1 MAIYPVKNSKTGEMK
16 ELQMTLA
23 QYEEWRDNHPDWDKD
38 WQAGVG
44 KVVSGVGD
52 YQDKLPDGIKD
63 RLRNVK
69 KHQPYAKFE
78 APYSKPVK
86 DKKQPSMVGLTRRQM
101 KRKPINSGYLTQI
114 KPLTPSQEKVFDA
127 FSKQKNLYMYG
138 AAGTGKTFIG
148 MYLALQEILNEQ
160 SSYDKLYI
168 VRSLVPT
175 REIGFLPGDHEDKAE
190 LYQIPYQNMVRYM
203 FKMPD
208 DASFDMLYANLK
220 AQETISFWSTSFL
233 RGTTLDN
240 AIVLVDEMQ
249 NLNFHELDSIIT
261 RLGVNTK
268 IIFAGDAAQ
277 TDLVKTNE
285 RNGILDFMKIIQGMD
300 EFEMV
305 EFGIQDIV
313 RSGLVKSYL
322 INKLNLGL

>member
-1 MAIYPVKNSKTGEMK
+1 MS
-16 ELQMTLA
+16 
-23 QYEEWRDNHPDWDKD
+23 
-38 WQAGVG
+38 
-44 KVVSGVGD
+44 
-52 YQDKLPDGIKD
+52 
-63 RLRNVK
+63 
-69 KHQPYAKFE
+69 
-78 APYSKPVK
+78 VK
-86 DKKQPSMVGLTRRQM
+86 DKKQPSMVGLTKRQM

-127 FSKQKNLYMYG
+127 FNKQKNLFMYG

-148 MYLALQEILNEQ
+148 MYLALQQILDER
-160 SSYDKLYI
+160 SAYDKLYI

-175 REIGFLPGDHEDKAE
+175 REIGFLPGDHDDKAE

-208 DASFDMLYANLK
+208 DASFSMLYANLK

-240 AIVLVDEMQ
+240 AIVLVEEMQ

-277 TDLVKTNE
+277 TDLLKTNE
-285 RNGILDFMKIIQGMD
+285 RNGIIDFMKIIQGMD

-305 EFGIQDIV
+305 EFGIKDIV

>member
-1 MAIYPVKNSKTGEMK
+1 MS
-16 ELQMTLA
+16 
-23 QYEEWRDNHPDWDKD
+23 
-38 WQAGVG
+38 
-44 KVVSGVGD
+44 
-52 YQDKLPDGIKD
+52 
-63 RLRNVK
+63 
-69 KHQPYAKFE
+69 
-78 APYSKPVK
+78 VK
-86 DKKQPSMVGLTRRQM
+86 DKKQPSMVGLTKRQM

-127 FSKQKNLYMYG
+127 FNKQKNLYMYG

-148 MYLALQEILNEQ
+148 MYLALQQILDER

-208 DASFDMLYANLK
+208 DASFSMLYANLK

-261 RLGVNTK
+261 RLGCLLYTS
-268 IIFAGDAAQ
+268 DAA
-277 TDLVKTNE
+277 
-285 RNGILDFMKIIQGMD
+285 D
-300 EFEMV
+300 E
-305 EFGIQDIV
+305 
-313 RSGLVKSYL
+313 
-322 INKLNLGL
+322 

>member
-1 MAIYPVKNSKTGEMK
+1 M
-16 ELQMTLA
+16 
-23 QYEEWRDNHPDWDKD
+23 
-38 WQAGVG
+38 
-44 KVVSGVGD
+44 
-52 YQDKLPDGIKD
+52 
-63 RLRNVK
+63 
-69 KHQPYAKFE
+69 
-78 APYSKPVK
+78 PVK
-86 DKKQPSMVGLTRRQM
+86 DKKQPSMVGLTKRQM

-127 FSKQKNLYMYG
+127 FSKQKNLYLYG

-175 REIGFLPGDHEDKAE
+175 REIGFLPGDHDDKAE

>member
-1 MAIYPVKNSKTGEMK
+1 MS
-16 ELQMTLA
+16 
-23 QYEEWRDNHPDWDKD
+23 
-38 WQAGVG
+38 
-44 KVVSGVGD
+44 
-52 YQDKLPDGIKD
+52 
-63 RLRNVK
+63 
-69 KHQPYAKFE
+69 
-78 APYSKPVK
+78 VK
-86 DKKQPSMVGLTRRQM
+86 DKKQPSMVGLTKRQM

-127 FSKQKNLYMYG
+127 FNKQKNLYMYG

-148 MYLALQEILNEQ
+148 MYLALQQILDER
-160 SSYDKLYI
+160 SAYDKLYI

-175 REIGFLPGDHEDKAE
+175 REIGFLPGDHDDKAE
-190 LYQIPYQNMVRYM
+190 LYQIPYQNMVLYM

-208 DASFDMLYANLK
+208 DASFSMLYANLK

-277 TDLVKTNE
+277 TDLLKTNE
-285 RNGILDFMKIIQGMD
+285 KNGIIDFMKIIQGMD

-305 EFGIQDIV
+305 EFGIKDIV

>member
-1 MAIYPVKNSKTGEMK
+1 M
-16 ELQMTLA
+16 
-23 QYEEWRDNHPDWDKD
+23 
-38 WQAGVG
+38 
-44 KVVSGVGD
+44 
-52 YQDKLPDGIKD
+52 
-63 RLRNVK
+63 
-69 KHQPYAKFE
+69 
-78 APYSKPVK
+78 PVK
-86 DKKQPSMVGLTRRQM
+86 DKKQPSMVGLTKRQM

-127 FSKQKNLYMYG
+127 FNKQKNLYMYG

-160 SSYDKLYI
+160 TSYDKLYI

-175 REIGFLPGDHEDKAE
+175 REIGFLPGDHDDKAE

-208 DASFDMLYANLK
+208 DASFNMLYANLK

-277 TDLVKTNE
+277 TDLLKTNE
-285 RNGILDFMKIIQGMD
+285 KNGILDFMKIIQGMD

>member
-1 MAIYPVKNSKTGEMK
+1 MPVKE
-16 ELQMTLA
+16 
-23 QYEEWRDNHPDWDKD
+23 
-38 WQAGVG
+38 
-44 KVVSGVGD
+44 
-52 YQDKLPDGIKD
+52 
-63 RLRNVK
+63 
-69 KHQPYAKFE
+69 
-78 APYSKPVK
+78 
-86 DKKQPSMVGLTRRQM
+86 KKQPSMVGLTKRQM

-127 FSKQKNLYMYG
+127 FSKQKNLYLYG

-175 REIGFLPGDHEDKAE
+175 REIGFLPGDHDDKAE

-305 EFGIQDIV
+305 EFGIQDII

>member
-1 MAIYPVKNSKTGEMK
+1 MPVKE
-16 ELQMTLA
+16 
-23 QYEEWRDNHPDWDKD
+23 
-38 WQAGVG
+38 
-44 KVVSGVGD
+44 
-52 YQDKLPDGIKD
+52 
-63 RLRNVK
+63 
-69 KHQPYAKFE
+69 
-78 APYSKPVK
+78 
-86 DKKQPSMVGLTRRQM
+86 KKQPSMVGLTKRQM

-127 FSKQKNLYMYG
+127 FSKQKNLYLYG

-175 REIGFLPGDHEDKAE
+175 REIGFLPGDHDDKAE
-190 LYQIPYQNMVRYM
+190 LYQIPYQNMLRYM

-240 AIVLVDEMQ
+240 SIVLVDESQ

-305 EFGIQDIV
+305 EFGIQDII

>member
-1 MAIYPVKNSKTGEMK
+1 MA
-16 ELQMTLA
+16 
-23 QYEEWRDNHPDWDKD
+23 R
-38 WQAGVG
+38 
-44 KVVSGVGD
+44 
-52 YQDKLPDGIKD
+52 
-63 RLRNVK
+63 K
-69 KHQPYAKFE
+69 KRGSSVDQPIG
-78 APYSKPVK
+78 
-86 DKKQPSMVGLTRRQM
+86 VGLTAKQM
-101 KRKPINSGYLTQI
+101 KRK
-114 KPLTPSQEKVFDA
+114 KPLNSDYLVNIEPITDN
-127 FSKQKNLYMYG
+127 QKRLFESYSSGKHIVSYG

-148 MYLALQEILNEQ
+148 MYLALQQILDER
-160 SSYDKLYI
+160 SAYDKLYI

-175 REIGFLPGDHEDKAE
+175 REIGFLPGDHDDKAE
-190 LYQIPYQNMVRYM
+190 LYQIAYQNMVRYM

-208 DASFDMLYANLK
+208 DASFSMLYANLK

-249 NLNFHELDSIIT
+249 NLNFHQLDSIIT

-277 TDLVKTNE
+277 TDLLKTNE
-285 RNGILDFMKIIQGMD
+285 RNGIIDFMKIIQGMD

-305 EFGIQDIV
+305 EFGIKDIV

>member
-1 MAIYPVKNSKTGEMK
+1 MS
-16 ELQMTLA
+16 
-23 QYEEWRDNHPDWDKD
+23 
-38 WQAGVG
+38 
-44 KVVSGVGD
+44 
-52 YQDKLPDGIKD
+52 
-63 RLRNVK
+63 
-69 KHQPYAKFE
+69 
-78 APYSKPVK
+78 VK
-86 DKKQPSMVGLTRRQM
+86 DKKQPSMVGLTKRQM

-127 FSKQKNLYMYG
+127 FNKQKNLFMYG

-148 MYLALQEILNEQ
+148 MYLALQQILDER
-160 SSYDKLYI
+160 SAYDKLYI

-175 REIGFLPGDHEDKAE
+175 REIGFLPGDHDDKAE

-208 DASFDMLYANLK
+208 DASFSMLYANLK

-261 RLGVNTK
+261 VSYTHLT
-268 IIFAGDAAQ
+268 
-277 TDLVKTNE
+277 LPTNRE
-285 RNGILDFMKIIQGMD
+285 
-300 EFEMV
+300 V
-305 EFGIQDIV
+305 
-313 RSGLVKSYL
+313 
-322 INKLNLGL
+322 

>member
-1 MAIYPVKNSKTGEMK
+1 MS
-16 ELQMTLA
+16 
-23 QYEEWRDNHPDWDKD
+23 
-38 WQAGVG
+38 
-44 KVVSGVGD
+44 
-52 YQDKLPDGIKD
+52 
-63 RLRNVK
+63 
-69 KHQPYAKFE
+69 
-78 APYSKPVK
+78 VK
-86 DKKQPSMVGLTRRQM
+86 DKQQPSMVGLTKRQM

-127 FSKQKNLYMYG
+127 FNKQKNLYMYG

-148 MYLALQEILNEQ
+148 MYLALQQILDER
-160 SSYDKLYI
+160 SAYDKLYI

-175 REIGFLPGDHEDKAE
+175 REIGFLPGDHDDKAE

-208 DASFDMLYANLK
+208 DASFSMLYANLK

-277 TDLVKTNE
+277 TDLLKTNE

-305 EFGIQDIV
+305 EFGIKDIV

>member
-1 MAIYPVKNSKTGEMK
+1 M
-16 ELQMTLA
+16 
-23 QYEEWRDNHPDWDKD
+23 
-38 WQAGVG
+38 
-44 KVVSGVGD
+44 
-52 YQDKLPDGIKD
+52 
-63 RLRNVK
+63 
-69 KHQPYAKFE
+69 
-78 APYSKPVK
+78 PVK
-86 DKKQPSMVGLTRRQM
+86 DKKQPSMVGLTKRQM

-160 SSYDKLYI
+160 TSYDKLYI

-175 REIGFLPGDHEDKAE
+175 REIGFLPGDHDDKAE

-208 DASFDMLYANLK
+208 DASFSMLYANLK

-277 TDLVKTNE
+277 TDLLKTNE
-285 RNGILDFMKIIQGMD
+285 RNGIIDFMKIIQGMD

-305 EFGIQDIV
+305 EFGIKDIV